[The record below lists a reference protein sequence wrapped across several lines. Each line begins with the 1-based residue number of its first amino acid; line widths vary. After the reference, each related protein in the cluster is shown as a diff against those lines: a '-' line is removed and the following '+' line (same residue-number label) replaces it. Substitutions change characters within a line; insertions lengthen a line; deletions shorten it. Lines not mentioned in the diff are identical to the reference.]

1 MIFHKKWGI
10 KYIWSLEIFYT
21 EANEPDGSLSNG
33 GRVDIIYI
41 EAERERYVLDRHIPE
56 MNTDGYYEDATEVVS
71 HYISKTLFE
80 IMVEAI
86 QNKGFRKL
94 VELEE

>member
-1 MIFHKKWGI
+1 MYETW
-10 KYIWSLEIFYT
+10 EVFYT
-21 EANEPDGSLSNG
+21 EANEPDGSLSNDEW
-33 GRVDIIYI
+33 VDMLYI
-41 EAERERYVLDRHIPE
+41 DVERKRYVLDRHILE

-71 HYISKTLFE
+71 HCISKTLFE

-86 QNKGFRKL
+86 QNKGFRRL

>member
-33 GRVDIIYI
+33 GWAGILYI
-41 EAERERYVLDRHIPE
+41 DVERKRYVLDRHILE

-71 HYISKTLFE
+71 DYISKTLFE

-86 QNKGFRKL
+86 QNKGFRRL

>member
-1 MIFHKKWGI
+1 
-10 KYIWSLEIFYT
+10 LEIFYT
-21 EANEPDGSLSNG
+21 EANEPDGSLSNDEW
-33 GRVDIIYI
+33 VDMLYI
-41 EAERERYVLDRHIPE
+41 ETERKRYVLDRHILE